1 MGAINE
7 LNNGV
12 NKIASSA
19 VIADGV
25 KCDIIHQQV
34 RENAQKI
41 EEVNSFK
48 KIKDK
53 GLRTIRSKEDLDHK
67 QEFWLDLLQNY
78 DAPLD
83 IASRTLSPWLK
94 AAYREKFLLSIEQRL
109 KKGHHVHL
117 LIQKPNSEDIK
128 KLEAKLGKNIS
139 KSAGDTLS
147 VLKSNIWC
155 KLTEDQ
161 KKIFR
166 VKVCESVIPY
176 IYIDNGQSVTISPYM
191 STSKAQGRSF
201 LVVFDHTSQYIEGFG
216 EPLRQLTAQP
226 VRFLRRDL
234 AGTEGLTEMVG
245 NHIVLAP
252 DSAGIAI
259 VLLLGIEK
267 LGVCDPAVTA
277 PARYEFSV
285 IGFLRVLHIVDD
297 VRYGSTDSAAFSG
310 MQGHQTSG
318 CDCFHLQ
325 RKSGLHLASRFCS
338 YSKLKY
344 TEIGQ
349 IIKVIETIP
358 KVIFFLVGALSHKA
372 LRIES
377 DVILFLGQ
385 CFYLWTAVMGFI
397 LQPCF
402 LLLG

>member
-1 MGAINE
+1 MSPDKKGKKNIVRNTIIVVTIIVTLIVAALPCICPGNDELATICLGILASIIASLIFSVFSLYVLNDPDHEEEMGAINE

-94 AAYREKFLLSIEQRL
+94 AAYREKFLPSIEQRL

-201 LVVFDHTSQYIEGFG
+201 LVVFDHTSQYIEGFDDDFS
-216 EPLRQLTAQP
+216 E
-226 VRFLRRDL
+226 
-234 AGTEGLTEMVG
+234 
-245 NHIVLAP
+245 
-252 DSAGIAI
+252 
-259 VLLLGIEK
+259 LLNG
-267 LGVCDPAVTA
+267 A
-277 PARYEFSV
+277 
-285 IGFLRVLHIVDD
+285 DD
-297 VRYGSTDSAAFSG
+297 VDWRS
-310 MQGHQTSG
+310 
-318 CDCFHLQ
+318 
-325 RKSGLHLASRFCS
+325 
-338 YSKLKY
+338 
-344 TEIGQ
+344 
-349 IIKVIETIP
+349 VN
-358 KVIFFLVGALSHKA
+358 
-372 LRIES
+372 
-377 DVILFLGQ
+377 
-385 CFYLWTAVMGFI
+385 
-397 LQPCF
+397 
-402 LLLG
+402 